1 MPEPSTDAPNEPE
14 AVDAFVE
21 HMGRVAQA
29 DGLPRIAG
37 RLFGFLIIHGGPYA
51 LGELAQRLAV
61 SRASVSTN
69 ARLLERLGVLVRVS
83 RAGDR
88 QDYYQLHSAP
98 YPALMRGVVER
109 NREARCGVARARCAL
124 PESWD
129 AARARLEDL
138 ETFYERVCENCEAV
152 IASYDAEADDGPRD

>member
-1 MPEPSTDAPNEPE
+1 MAAPEPDAPSDPE

-21 HMGRVAQA
+21 HMGRVAQS

-37 RLFGFLIIHGGPYA
+37 RLFGFLIIHAGPCS
-51 LGELAQRLAV
+51 LGDLAGHLAV

-69 ARLLERLGVLVRVS
+69 ARLLEQLGVLERVS
-83 RAGDR
+83 RPGDR
-88 QDYYQLHSAP
+88 QDYYQLHPAP

-109 NREARCGVARARCAL
+109 NREARSGVARARSAL

-129 AARARLEDL
+129 EARGRLEAL
-138 ETFYERVCENCEAV
+138 ETFYERVCASCEAV
-152 IASYDAEADDGPRD
+152 IASYDAEAEDEPRD

>member
-1 MPEPSTDAPNEPE
+1 MPDSSSTAPDEPE

-21 HMGRVAQA
+21 HMGRVAQG

-37 RLFGFLIIHGGPYA
+37 RLFGFLIIHAGPYS
-51 LGELAQRLAV
+51 LGDLAGHLAV

-88 QDYYQLHSAP
+88 QDYYQLHAEP
-98 YPALMRGVVER
+98 YPALMRGIAER
-109 NREARCGVARARCAL
+109 NREARRGVTRARSAL
-124 PESWD
+124 PDSWD
-129 AARARLEDL
+129 AARERLADL
-138 ETFYERVCENCEAV
+138 ETFYERVCASCESV
-152 IASYDAEADDGPRD
+152 IARYDAEAEDEPRD